1 MQLPDEPMGLDAPV
15 DYMLTLKLADGS
27 RIKVHRRAA
36 KASKCLAGMMQVAP
50 YQTEFEFKQQDLS
63 LNIMTHVVEY
73 LHKYQDQEP
82 ELVKAP
88 LKSDK
93 FADCTNAWNAKF
105 VEMPIFELLYTMTA
119 ANFLEIES
127 LVNLTAA
134 AFASLPK
141 TKSLSEMQ
149 KLLELPE
156 DDKVL
161 DGEEEVRKKYPEYFA
176 WLQPPKEEP
185 DSKMD

>member
-1 MQLPDEPMGLDAPV
+1 MQVPDEPMGLDAPF
-15 DYMLTLKLADGS
+15 DYFITLKLADGS
-27 RIKVHRRAA
+27 SIKVHRRAA
-36 KASKCLAGMMQVAP
+36 KASKCLKGMMGVNPNQN
-50 YQTEFEFKQQDLS
+50 EFEFKQPDLT
-63 LNIMTHVVEY
+63 LKIMTHVVEY
-73 LHKYQDQEP
+73 LHHYQDQEP
-82 ELVKAP
+82 KLVEKP

-93 FADCTNAWNAKF
+93 FADCTSAWNAKF

-119 ANFLEIES
+119 ANFLEIDS

-134 AFASLPK
+134 AFACK
-141 TKSLSEMQ
+141 FKCNSLSEMQ
-149 KLLELPE
+149 KLLGLPE

-176 WLQPPKEEP
+176 WLLPPEEP